1 MYCWKPPPS
10 DAIVVGC
17 TAIGVT
23 TSVSLLRRNGTTC
36 TSIVADSIGEGD
48 HAVTHD
54 PMLWQKKKEQ
64 WQRTNKSK
72 NRSIHVRNLVF
83 QFFGQGRATGF
94 KQLLVSPTQPKATFR
109 CGQKNGSVLPVNIKW
124 FNWSNRLF
132 KEVEAEVMESHFK
145 YVGN

>member
-83 QFFGQGRATGF
+83 QFFWGREGHWLRQTIASFSNTT
-94 KQLLVSPTQPKATFR
+94 QSDVSLWPK
-109 CGQKNGSVLPVNIKW
+109 KW
-124 FNWSNRLF
+124 FCLTSQYQMVQLVQPF
-132 KEVEAEVMESHFK
+132 VQGS
-145 YVGN
+145 